1 VIDETHV
8 SRFNDFTRPVQLTVY
23 YFHRLSVASVLANP
37 AILPVQP
44 AVMVLAGLATM
55 VGSIWLAAGQILALI
70 AWPFAAYT
78 IRAVTWFAALPMANL
93 GLGWIDPLWVAG
105 FYVLLFG
112 ITSAGHLPNLPKP
125 RWPSIPLLASLAALA
140 VGVFVT
146 WDNVG
151 RRPDGRLHLSIFDT
165 RGGQAALIR
174 TASGRAVLIDG
185 GRSPIAL
192 EHQLAA
198 RLPPFNRSIDW
209 LVLASSQEQDLLG
222 LSDLTDRFAVR
233 GVLADESAGDGPAW
247 ALTRTLHEDG
257 TPFARFHPGTA
268 LDLGSG
274 AQLSIMGADGGEGAI
289 AVTLDRARVVMVSG
303 SQIEALAHMPELNPV
318 HASVVVLRQASQVTP
333 QTAQWLVTLA
343 PSLVVL
349 SSDSADQTSLPSPAL
364 ESVFAAERLL
374 RTDQLGTIEIATD
387 GTHLWAAS
395 ERRPRDIP
403 GP

>member
-1 VIDETHV
+1 
-8 SRFNDFTRPVQLTVY
+8 
-23 YFHRLSVASVLANP
+23 
-37 AILPVQP
+37 
-44 AVMVLAGLATM
+44 M
-55 VGSIWLAAGQILALI
+55 
-70 AWPFAAYT
+70 
-78 IRAVTWFAALPMANL
+78 
-93 GLGWIDPLWVAG
+93 
-105 FYVLLFG
+105 
-112 ITSAGHLPNLPKP
+112 
-125 RWPSIPLLASLAALA
+125 
-140 VGVFVT
+140 
-146 WDNVG
+146 
-151 RRPDGRLHLSIFDT
+151 
-165 RGGQAALIR
+165 
-174 TASGRAVLIDG
+174 LIDG

-364 ESVFAAERLL
+364 ELVFAAERLL